1 MTKYDFTLKETDGK
15 EVSLEDCRGQNVIVY
30 FYPKDNTPGW
40 TVEAKGFRDLDQ
52 EFEELNTVI
61 LGISKDDLDSHK
73 KFRDKFD
80 LNFHLLSD
88 PDAEVQKQF
97 DVWKPKKMF
106 GKEFMGTERATFV
119 FDKEGELKK
128 EYRKVKADGHAE
140 EVLNFVKEN
149 L

>member
-1 MTKYDFTLKETDGK
+1 MSKYDFTLKETDGK
-15 EVSLEDCRGQNVIVY
+15 EISLQDYRGKNVVVY

-40 TVEAKGFRDLDQ
+40 TVEAKGFRDLNQ
-52 EFEELNTVI
+52 EFQELNTVI
-61 LGISKDDLDSHK
+61 LGISKDDLKSHG

-88 PDAEVQKQF
+88 PDAKVQKKF

-119 FDKEGELKK
+119 FDKEGQLQK
-128 EYRKVKADGHAE
+128 EYRKVKPDGHAD
-140 EVLNFVKEN
+140 EVLTFVKEN

>member
-15 EVSLEDCRGQNVIVY
+15 EISLEDYRGQNVIVY

-88 PDAEVQKQF
+88 PEAEVQKQF

>member
-1 MTKYDFTLKETDGK
+1 MSKYDFTLTETDGK
-15 EVSLEDCRGQNVIVY
+15 EISLKDYRGQNVIVY

-40 TVEAKGFRDLDQ
+40 TIEAKGFRDLNG
-52 EFEELNTVI
+52 EFEELNTVV
-61 LGISKDDLDSHK
+61 LGISKDDLASHK
-73 KFRDKFD
+73 KFRDKYE

-106 GKEFMGTERATFV
+106 GKEFMGTERSTFV
-119 FDKEGELKK
+119 FDKDGELKK

-140 EVLNFVKEN
+140 EVLSFVKEN

>member
-1 MTKYDFTLKETDGK
+1 MRKYDFTLKETDGN
-15 EVSLEDCRGQNVIVY
+15 EISLEDYSGKNVIVY

-40 TVEAKGFRDLDQ
+40 TVEAKGFRDLNQ
-52 EFEELNTVI
+52 EFEALNTVI
-61 LGISKDDLDSHK
+61 LGISKDDLNSHK
-73 KFRDKFD
+73 KFRDKHD

-88 PDAEVQKQF
+88 PDAEVQKRF

-106 GKEFMGTERATFV
+106 GKEFLGTERATFV
-119 FDKEGELKK
+119 FDKQGELKK

>member
-15 EVSLEDCRGQNVIVY
+15 EISLQDYRGKNVVVY

-40 TVEAKGFRDLDQ
+40 TVEAKGFRDLNGEFQ
-52 EFEELNTVI
+52 ELDTVI
-61 LGISKDDLDSHK
+61 LGISKDDLKSHG

-88 PDAEVQKQF
+88 PDAEVQKKF

-119 FDKEGELKK
+119 FDKEGNLQK

-140 EVLNFVKEN
+140 EVLAFVKEN

>member
-1 MTKYDFTLKETDGK
+1 MTKYDFKLRETDGK
-15 EVSLEDCRGQNVIVY
+15 EISLTDYRGKNVIVY

-40 TVEAKGFRDLDQ
+40 TVEAKGFRDLNQ

-88 PDAEVQKQF
+88 PDVEVQKQF

-106 GKEFMGTERATFV
+106 GKEFMGTERSTFV
-119 FDKEGELKK
+119 FDKDGQLQK

-140 EVLNFVKEN
+140 EVLSFVKEN

>member
-1 MTKYDFTLKETDGK
+1 MSKYDFTLKETSGEEISLKDYRGK
-15 EVSLEDCRGQNVIVY
+15 NVIVY

-40 TVEAKGFRDLDQ
+40 TLEAKGFRDLNQ
-52 EFEELNTVI
+52 EFQELNTEI

-88 PDAEVQKQF
+88 PDAKVQKQF

-128 EYRKVKADGHAE
+128 EYRKVKPDGHAE
-140 EVLNFVKEN
+140 EVLKFVKEN

>member
-15 EVSLEDCRGQNVIVY
+15 EISLKDYRGKNVVVY

-40 TVEAKGFRDLDQ
+40 TVEAKGFRDLNQ
-52 EFEELNTVI
+52 EFAELNTTI

-119 FDKEGELKK
+119 FDKNGDLQK

-140 EVLNFVKEN
+140 EVLSFVKEN

>member
-1 MTKYDFTLKETDGK
+1 M
-15 EVSLEDCRGQNVIVY
+15 
-30 FYPKDNTPGW
+30 
-40 TVEAKGFRDLDQ
+40 
-52 EFEELNTVI
+52 I
-61 LGISKDDLDSHK
+61 LGISKDNLDSHK

-88 PDAEVQKQF
+88 PDSEVQKKF

-119 FDKEGELKK
+119 FDKKGELKK
-128 EYRKVKADGHAE
+128 EYRKVKADGHAD
-140 EVLNFVKEN
+140 EVLSFVKEN

>member
-1 MTKYDFTLKETDGK
+1 MSKYDFTLKETGGK
-15 EVSLEDCRGQNVIVY
+15 EISLEDYRGKNVIVY

-40 TVEAKGFRDLDQ
+40 TLEAKGFRDLNQ
-52 EFEELNTVI
+52 EFQELNTEI
-61 LGISKDDLDSHK
+61 LGISKDDLDSHQ

-88 PDAEVQKQF
+88 PDAEVQKKF

-128 EYRKVKADGHAE
+128 EYRKVKPDGHAD
-140 EVLNFVKEN
+140 EVLKFVKEN

>member
-1 MTKYDFTLKETDGK
+1 MTKYDFKLKETDGK
-15 EVSLEDCRGQNVIVY
+15 EISLEDYRGKNVIVY
-30 FYPKDNTPGW
+30 FYPKDNTPCL
-40 TVEAKGFRDLDQ
+40 TVEAKGFRDLNQ
-52 EFEELNTVI
+52 EFEEENTVI
-61 LGISKDDLDSHK
+61 LGISKDDLNSHK
-73 KFRDKFD
+73 KFRDKFE

-88 PDAEVQKQF
+88 PDAEVQKSY

-128 EYRKVKADGHAE
+128 EYRKVKADGHAD
-140 EVLNFVKEN
+140 EVLKFVKEN